1 MTHFFLEIMD
11 KLRIVKMKT
20 KLHFM
25 KYDTAAKKQLLSDKK
40 YIYVI
45 LFDQILQISHMN
57 WSNLPP

>member
-11 KLRIVKMKT
+11 KLQIVKMKT
-20 KLHFM
+20 TSHDV
-25 KYDTAAKKQLLSDKK
+25 KYDTAVKTQLLSDKK

-57 WSNLPP
+57 LSNLPP